1 MWKLTSLLSCLRCL
15 MRCVGGGLSLYPM
28 ETQADSAWSRA
39 GRVRERDGVGLM
51 SFNKRKL
58 PDTQG

>member
-15 MRCVGGGLSLYPM
+15 MRCVWGGLSLYSM

-39 GRVRERDGVGLM
+39 GRVKERDREEG
-51 SFNKRKL
+51 
-58 PDTQG
+58 